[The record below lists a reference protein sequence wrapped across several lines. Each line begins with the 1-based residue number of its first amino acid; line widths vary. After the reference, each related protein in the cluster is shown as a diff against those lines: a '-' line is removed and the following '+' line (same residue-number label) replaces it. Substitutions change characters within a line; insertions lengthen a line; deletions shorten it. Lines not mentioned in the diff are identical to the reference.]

1 MTTTTV
7 GTATPASGE
16 SATGRI
22 EVTAMA
28 GGVDFR
34 KPMAEGDTITRIH
47 DVFDDE
53 VGAMHASTDGMF
65 FGLRC
70 LPSVMT
76 GDLVL
81 LLREARGHV
90 GRVNARAAHATGR
103 RAGCRRESTDR
114 RMRQTD
120 RVAS

>member
-7 GTATPASGE
+7 GTATPVSGE

-28 GGVDFR
+28 GGVDFQ
-34 KPMAEGDTITRIH
+34 KPMTEGDTIARIH
-47 DVFDDE
+47 DVFGDA
-53 VGAMHASTDGMF
+53 VGAIHASKDGMF

-90 GRVNARAAHATGR
+90 GRVNARAASAPGRRTGR
-103 RAGCRRESTDR
+103 RRESTDP

-120 RVAS
+120 RIAS